1 MKNLF
6 CVLVFLAAGVL
17 NAQQMAFN
25 FVEITAK
32 ENSQDK
38 IAELFDEF
46 FGERERKSGASFL
59 NAYVTV
65 ARMDE
70 PIELYF
76 FGS

>member
-1 MKNLF
+1 MS
-6 CVLVFLAAGVL
+6 FLESVS
-17 NAQQMAFN
+17 
-25 FVEITAK
+25 
-32 ENSQDK
+32 EN
-38 IAELFDEF
+38 
-46 FGERERKSGASFL
+46 RGASFL